1 VVAVAPDRFAVRLGV
16 AAGLLPPQTGSELG
30 GSRVRAP
37 GRRRPRCFGSGLA
50 FDTYASTGKWI
61 ELGNELAL
69 VVVGIAVVAMGTRAA
84 RGIAGGALGLLGLA
98 VGALTFPVLLHGVV
112 LSIFPAAAART
123 LLVLTPWSAAATAFG
138 LVVFEDEL
146 ASAQL
151 GEPLR
156 DGVRVR

>member
-1 VVAVAPDRFAVRLGV
+1 VA
-16 AAGLLPPQTGSELG
+16 
-30 GSRVRAP
+30 
-37 GRRRPRCFGSGLA
+37 LA
-50 FDTYASTGKWI
+50 
-61 ELGNELAL
+61 
-69 VVVGIAVVAMGTRAA
+69 R

-98 VGALTFPVLLHGVV
+98 VGALTFPVLLHGAV

-123 LLVLTPWSAAATAFG
+123 LLVLTLWSAAAATAFG

-156 DGVRVR
+156 DGLRMR